1 MKYTFTY
8 LFALSILL
16 CNLRFAY
23 SQATSGN
30 NANAPVGANDYIG
43 WTSGTNTPLV
53 IKNEDAQPIHF
64 YTNAGAG
71 TFNNM
76 RMIILGNGRV
86 GIGINNPLWQL
97 DVADEI
103 NISQPRNYYMIGG
116 ETVLHNAGTEN
127 IFTGVNCGKDIL
139 AGNASGNMNTFN
151 GFSAGEFASGND
163 NVFIGDNTGRYSNG
177 QSNIF
182 IGTSAG
188 IDNLGDYNSIVGFTA
203 GMYLTTGNENTFM
216 GLRAGECNTT
226 GSYNTFYGSRA
237 GIGQNPATPIVG
249 RNNSFF
255 GYASG
260 QAIKD
265 GNENIFAGS
274 HSGNSNSS
282 GSYNTFIGSNA
293 GYYNDKGTYNTYIG
307 NNAGSPVN
315 FNLHYASAI
324 GTNATVL
331 NDNKM
336 ILGDNNVN
344 VGIGLS
350 NVAGGPLTKLQIVS
364 GVNQPQFRISY
375 NYVNNIHADFQT
387 TSTGMLK
394 VNPTGHFTG
403 FDLAGAP
410 SNVVDIN
417 SSSTSVSGLRLRNL
431 SVLTTPGL
439 GKVLSINNNGDVI
452 LVNDI
457 GGVSVNSTCTTPQ
470 TTFEVNGTITT
481 KQLIIANENQKQ
493 DVTAMLNELKNEI
506 AQLKE
511 QLNQITKN

>member
-30 NANAPVGANDYIG
+30 NANFPVGANDYIG

-53 IKNEDAQPIHF
+53 IKNEDPMPISF

-71 TFNNM
+71 AFNNM
-76 RMIILGNGRV
+76 RMTILGNGKV

-216 GLRAGECNTT
+216 GLRAGECNTS
-226 GSYNTFYGSRA
+226 GSNNTFMGA
-237 GIGQNPATPIVG
+237 L
-249 RNNSFF
+249 
-255 GYASG
+255 
-260 QAIKD
+260 
-265 GNENIFAGS
+265 
-274 HSGNSNSS
+274 S
-282 GSYNTFIGSNA
+282 GSSNAGGSNNTFIGAQA
-293 GYYNDKGTYNTYIG
+293 GSRAEQV
-307 NNAGSPVN
+307 NNAI
-315 FNLHYASAI
+315 AI
-324 GTNATVL
+324 GYKAEVRCNDCTVL
-331 NDNKM
+331 GGKF
-336 ILGDNNVN
+336 
-344 VGIGLS
+344 VGI
-350 NVAGGPLTKLQIVS
+350 NT
-364 GVNQPQFRISY
+364 
-375 NYVNNIHADFQT
+375 
-387 TSTGMLK
+387 
-394 VNPTGHFTG
+394 
-403 FDLAGAP
+403 
-410 SNVVDIN
+410 
-417 SSSTSVSGLRLRNL
+417 
-431 SVLTTPGL
+431 
-439 GKVLSINNNGDVI
+439 
-452 LVNDI
+452 
-457 GGVSVNSTCTTPQ
+457 TTPQ
-470 TTFEVNGTITT
+470 TTLEVNGTITT

-511 QLNQITKN
+511 QINQLTKN